1 LQKPA
6 KDKWRLRFKP
16 THSPDCAAQSRT
28 EIGSTDFKLVR
39 VDRADEVLVNCF
51 AHSVRAVLGK
61 QSQQATLATQVRRIL
76 FVAAALLV
84 LRDRENDVS

>member
-1 LQKPA
+1 
-6 KDKWRLRFKP
+6 
-16 THSPDCAAQSRT
+16 
-28 EIGSTDFKLVR
+28 VR

-61 QSQQATLATQVRRIL
+61 QSQQATLATQVRRIF